1 MKKKNIAKETTRR
14 RQSELLCK
22 LATGSVAG
30 LFLFF
35 AVHKLPPTYP
45 QYNVDNY
52 NKVKMEMQ
60 QKEAAKEKER
70 QEEEHFHKMLEK
82 AERKYQ
88 EEQRQK
94 AILSMRELPS
104 NVR

>member
-14 RQSELLCK
+14 RQSELLCRI
-22 LATGSVAG
+22 ATGSVAG

-35 AVHKLPPTYP
+35 AIHKLSPTYP
-45 QYNVDNY
+45 QRNVDNS
-52 NKVKMEMQ
+52 KGVKMEMK
-60 QKEAAKEKER
+60 QKDETREEER
-70 QEEEHFHKMLEK
+70 QQEEHFHKMLEK
-82 AERKYQ
+82 AEREYQ

-94 AILSMRELPS
+94 AILAMRELPS

>member
-14 RQSELLCK
+14 RQSELLCRIV
-22 LATGSVAG
+22 TGSVAG

-35 AVHKLPPTYP
+35 AIHKLSPTYP
-45 QYNVDNY
+45 QHNVDKY
-52 NKVKMEMQ
+52 KGVKMEMQ
-60 QKEAAKEKER
+60 QKDEARKEER
-70 QEEEHFHKMLEK
+70 QQEEHFHKMLEK
-82 AERKYQ
+82 AEREYQ

-94 AILSMRELPS
+94 AILAMRELPS

>member
-1 MKKKNIAKETTRR
+1 M
-14 RQSELLCK
+14 
-22 LATGSVAG
+22 
-30 LFLFF
+30 FLFF
-35 AVHKLPPTYP
+35 AIYKLSPTYP
-45 QYNVDNY
+45 QRNVDNY
-52 NKVKMEMQ
+52 KAVKMGMQ

-94 AILSMRELPS
+94 AILAMRELPS

>member
-14 RQSELLCK
+14 RQSELLCRI
-22 LATGSVAG
+22 ATGSVAG

-35 AVHKLPPTYP
+35 AIHKLSPTYP
-45 QYNVDNY
+45 QRNVDNY
-52 NKVKMEMQ
+52 KAVKMEMQ

-94 AILSMRELPS
+94 AILAMRELPS

>member
-1 MKKKNIAKETTRR
+1 MKKENIAKETTRR
-14 RQSELLCK
+14 RQSELLCRIV
-22 LATGSVAG
+22 TGSVAG

-35 AVHKLPPTYP
+35 AIHKLSPTYP
-45 QYNVDNY
+45 QHNVDNS
-52 NKVKMEMQ
+52 KGVKMEMK
-60 QKEAAKEKER
+60 QKDETREEER
-70 QEEEHFHKMLEK
+70 QQEEHFHKMIEK

-94 AILSMRELPS
+94 AILAMRELPS